1 MIISSE
7 TMPQALAGSG
17 LLTSRPLVKQSLAAS
32 LRDKILV
39 GDIKPGEVI
48 VENKWAAQFGV
59 AQGSVREAINI
70 LAAEGFVEKDHGH
83 RARVAKLTREDVA
96 QIYQMRSALEGLAAR
111 LVVEEQKD
119 LTPMDEA
126 WAEMQKAVVAE
137 DVRALLKADLN
148 FHLALCSLSGNRFL
162 QEHARRLLIPLF
174 AFVLMRVYTNQRG
187 SSPWSKSID
196 LHGRIISAL
205 RLGNPSLAEQFVMSA
220 VNDFAVVA
228 YDDWEAKADQLS
240 T

>member
-1 MIISSE
+1 
-7 TMPQALAGSG
+7 MPQALAGSG

-111 LVVEEQKD
+111 LVVEGQKD